1 MEEEKKLSEKTP
13 LEQTEERH
21 DSSSIAQADPPVE
34 SEKTETAGG
43 DTETAGGDT
52 EVAGGDTETA
62 GGDTEVAGGDTEI
75 AADVESE
82 TPTAKPQPAPGLA
95 TDPSLET
102 ILEALLFVSPEP
114 VPVAKLAD
122 AAGRPTTEVR
132 AALKNLAASF
142 AESKRAVELTELAGG
157 FQILTRSIFND
168 VIQAFRK
175 SKSIDRLSASAL
187 ECLAIV
193 AYKQPIIRAE
203 VEAIRGVQCGPVLR
217 GLLDRRLIR
226 VAGRDKRPGNPILYR
241 TTNRFLE
248 HFGLKSLK
256 GLPSVEEL
264 KSPSN

>member
-34 SEKTETAGG
+34 SEKTET
-43 DTETAGGDT
+43 
-52 EVAGGDTETA
+52 AGGDTETA

>member
-1 MEEEKKLSEKTP
+1 MEEEKNLSEKTP
-13 LEQTEERH
+13 LETTDQLDGSPST
-21 DSSSIAQADPPVE
+21 AQAELPVDTVNNE
-34 SEKTETAGG
+34 AVEDATDATDAADTGDAGG
-43 DTETAGGDT
+43 EKSVDD
-52 EVAGGDTETA
+52 D
-62 GGDTEVAGGDTEI
+62 
-75 AADVESE
+75 ESR
-82 TPTAKPQPAPGLA
+82 PSVAKPQPTPGLA
-95 TDPSLET
+95 AEPSLET

-114 VPVAKLAD
+114 VPVAKLAE
-122 AAGRPTTEVR
+122 AAGRPANETR

-142 AESKRAVELTELAGG
+142 TEAGRAVELIEIAGG
-157 FQILTRSIFND
+157 FQILTRSIFHD
-168 VIQAFRK
+168 VIQVFRK

-264 KSPSN
+264 KSPSS